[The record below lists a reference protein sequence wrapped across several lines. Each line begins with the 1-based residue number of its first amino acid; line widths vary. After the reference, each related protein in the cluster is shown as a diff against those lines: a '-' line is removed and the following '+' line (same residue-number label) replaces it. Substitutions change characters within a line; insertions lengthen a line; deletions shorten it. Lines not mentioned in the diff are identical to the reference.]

1 MKRTMFAAS
10 VLIGSI
16 TIGACGGSDTAPKG
30 MGTLVVQLTDAPFP
44 TDSVKSVDIF
54 VVRVDGRVEDVD
66 DASADTHV
74 ATETESEGDGWKT
87 LATPNASINLLELQN
102 GVVSTVGEAKI
113 DAASYRGFRLVIDP
127 SKSSVTLKNGQVL
140 TNTSSPSVMFPSAS
154 RSGIKIAL
162 ASPVVVGEDGKTTM
176 VVDFDVASS
185 FVMRGNSLAQNGL
198 LFKPVIRATVK

>member
-1 MKRTMFAAS
+1 MKRSMFAAS

-16 TIGACGGSDTAPKG
+16 TIGACGGSDTAPRG

-74 ATETESEGDGWKT
+74 ATESESEGDGWKT

>member
-10 VLIGSI
+10 VLIGSV

-74 ATETESEGDGWKT
+74 ATESESEGDGWKT

>member
-1 MKRTMFAAS
+1 MPELPLTETRTTSF
-10 VLIGSI
+10 
-16 TIGACGGSDTAPKG
+16 
-30 MGTLVVQLTDAPFP
+30 DAPP
-44 TDSVKSVDIF
+44 
-54 VVRVDGRVEDVD
+54 
-66 DASADTHV
+66 
-74 ATETESEGDGWKT
+74 
-87 LATPNASINLLELQN
+87 PM
-102 GVVSTVGEAKI
+102 
-113 DAASYRGFRLVIDP
+113 VIDP

>member
-1 MKRTMFAAS
+1 MKRSMFAAS

-74 ATETESEGDGWKT
+74 ATESESEGDGWKT

>member
-1 MKRTMFAAS
+1 MKRIIVATS
-10 VLIGSI
+10 VLVGSI
-16 TIGACGGSDTAPKG
+16 DIGACGGTETGPRG

-54 VVRVDGRVEDVD
+54 VVRVDGRVEEVD
-66 DASADTHV
+66 EATAEQNI
-74 ATETESEGDGWKT
+74 ATENESEGSGWKT

-113 DAASYRGFRLVIDP
+113 EAASYRGFRLVIDP
-127 SKSSVTLKNGQVL
+127 SKSSVTLKNSQVL
-140 TNTSSPSVMFPSAS
+140 NGNSSPGVTFPSAS

-162 ASPVVVGEDGKTTM
+162 GGPVVVGDDGKTTM

-185 FVMRGNSLAQNGL
+185 FVMRGNSLSQNGL

>member
-1 MKRTMFAAS
+1 MKRSMFAAS

-16 TIGACGGSDTAPKG
+16 TIGACGGSDTAPRG
-30 MGTLVVQLTDAPFP
+30 TGTLVVQLTDAPFP

>member
-1 MKRTMFAAS
+1 MKRSMFAAS
-10 VLIGSI
+10 VLIASI
-16 TIGACGGSDTAPKG
+16 TIGACGGSDTAPRG
-30 MGTLVVQLTDAPFP
+30 TGTLVVQLTDAPFP

-66 DASADTHV
+66 DASADAHV
-74 ATETESEGDGWKT
+74 ASESESEGDGWKT

>member
-1 MKRTMFAAS
+1 MKRIMFAAS

-30 MGTLVVQLTDAPFP
+30 TGTLVVQLTDAPFP

-176 VVDFDVASS
+176 VVDFDVAGS

>member
-1 MKRTMFAAS
+1 MKRSMFAAS
-10 VLIGSI
+10 VLIASI
-16 TIGACGGSDTAPKG
+16 TIGACGGSDTAPRG

-74 ATETESEGDGWKT
+74 ATESESEGDGWKT

>member
-1 MKRTMFAAS
+1 MKRSMFAAS

-16 TIGACGGSDTAPKG
+16 TIGACGGSDTAPRG
-30 MGTLVVQLTDAPFP
+30 TGTLVVQLTDAPFP

-74 ATETESEGDGWKT
+74 ATESESEGDGWKT